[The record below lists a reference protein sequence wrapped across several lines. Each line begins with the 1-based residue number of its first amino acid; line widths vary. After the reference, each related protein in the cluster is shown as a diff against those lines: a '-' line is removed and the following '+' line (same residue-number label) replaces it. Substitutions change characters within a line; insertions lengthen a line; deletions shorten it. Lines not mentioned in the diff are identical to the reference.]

1 MKHKSSITKPAYTEI
16 KVTKITCDLCSC
28 TIIKTSDSAQEIKV
42 SHKSGW
48 SYPDCGAG
56 DLTEFDVCSQCFKE
70 KLIPW
75 FKSQSAEPQVSE
87 WDY

>member
-1 MKHKSSITKPAYTEI
+1 MKHKSPITKPAYTEMR
-16 KVTKITCDLCSC
+16 VTQTICDLCS
-28 TIIKTSDSAQEIKV
+28 KEIKISHDSV
-42 SHKSGW
+42 EEIQISHKSGW

-70 KLIPW
+70 NLIPW
-75 FKSQSAEPQVSE
+75 FKSQGAEPQVSE